1 MSVLSFSIIVATSLL
16 LLILTLQS
24 NGLHSSLV
32 LGFQSLGGDNDNN
45 NNKLNANDYQMN
57 HDITFLSTSSSSSS
71 ESSSPSNDFCLK
83 YLETCNGNQGTE
95 LEEDTSQEDNI
106 ISDFQKKYSEVIEEN
121 NNSDTGAGIEA
132 SVAAGEQEPIVS
144 QPRDSNLSATTAT
157 TNATM
162 TGDYGLHPPGL
173 E

>member
-1 MSVLSFSIIVATSLL
+1 M
-16 LLILTLQS
+16 
-24 NGLHSSLV
+24 
-32 LGFQSLGGDNDNN
+32 LGFQSLGGDNDNDN
-45 NNKLNANDYQMN
+45 DKLNTNDYQMN

-106 ISDFQKKYSEVIEEN
+106 ISEFQKKYSEVIEEN

-132 SVAAGEQEPIVS
+132 PVTAGEQEPIVS

-162 TGDYGLHPPGL
+162 TDDYGLHPPGL

>member
-24 NGLHSSLV
+24 NGLHSLV
-32 LGFQSLGGDNDNN
+32 LGFQSLGGDNNNDND
-45 NNKLNANDYQMN
+45 KLNTNDYQMN

-106 ISDFQKKYSEVIEEN
+106 ISEFQKKYSEVIEEN

-132 SVAAGEQEPIVS
+132 PVTAGGQEPIVS
-144 QPRDSNLSATTAT
+144 QPMDSNLSATTAT